1 MRKHIIYQKIF
12 YQKKSILKKATK
24 KSKIIFEN
32 RKLKKIDQVTPAKER
47 ASARRPPVLRPGD
60 LWGSF
65 RDVIRPERPSR
76 ARTPRH
82 VHVSARK
89 KLELGGSQQNKH
101 FWSKTNDFR

>member
-1 MRKHIIYQKIF
+1 MFSKIENS
-12 YQKKSILKKATK
+12 KKSI
-24 KSKIIFEN
+24 KSSA
-32 RKLKKIDQVTPAKER
+32 RKNS

-82 VHVSARK
+82 VHVSAREK
-89 KLELGGSQQNKH
+89 ARTWWKSTK
-101 FWSKTNDFR
+101 